1 MKPFLWFQFTHPGR
15 GATLRRP
22 PHKALITVSIHAPR
36 EGCDY
41 FVSPLFVSSM
51 SFQFTHPGRGA
62 TRLRRICILHLWS
75 FNSRTPGGVRL
86 RTEEFRRDNT
96 RVSIHAPREGCDLI
110 RCTYYYATPCFNSR
124 TPGGVRHRG
133 IYIGDILDD
142 VSIHAPR
149 EGCDTG
155 SGDPLPR
162 LPSFNS
168 RTPGGVRLSRYSCPR
183 VFFWRFNSRT
193 PGGVRRDC
201 QHSYDWQEEFQF
213 THPGRGA
220 TQ

>member
-149 EGCDTG
+149 EGCD
-155 SGDPLPR
+155 PR
-162 LPSFNS
+162 ESAGRRRLRSFNS
-168 RTPGGVRLSRYSCPR
+168 RTPGGVRRKSMSC
-183 VFFWRFNSRT
+183 SS
-193 PGGVRRDC
+193 
-201 QHSYDWQEEFQF
+201 HS
-213 THPGRGA
+213 
-220 TQ
+220 